1 MATKKPVD
9 ERYRDALNENT
20 PAMKQ
25 VLDIANAAH
34 VSIPTAREWVS
45 GRRRPSASAMALLS
59 IHYGIKEDK
68 LFSPGHFDN
77 VESKSKN

>member
-1 MATKKPVD
+1 MATKKPLD

-34 VSIPTAREWVS
+34 
-45 GRRRPSASAMALLS
+45 ALLS

-77 VESKSKN
+77 VEYKSKN